1 MRPGL
6 SYARTCRRPG
16 LVLALALAAAGSGC
30 SGATEPVAWATLTLV
45 SGDNQ
50 TVKMDPVRP
59 LTDFSQPVVVHL
71 DSLGTPISEGELRVA
86 VWMNGM
92 PGPNGPYAFTTGSDG
107 VASMQLVVSNIPGPV
122 RIEVSYVRCVRLGF
136 FACDLEKTFATLSM
150 SAVAVR

>member
-1 MRPGL
+1 MPSAL
-6 SYARTCRRPG
+6 THTRTFRRA
-16 LVLALALAAAGSGC
+16 ALASAFALVAIGGGC
-30 SGATEPVAWATLTLV
+30 SGTTEPQAWATLTLV

-50 TVKMDPVRP
+50 TVKMDPVGP

-71 DSLGTPISEGELRVA
+71 DSLGTPIAKGELRVA